1 MRAYTISTHKA
12 DAPSGRPVPPPSFF
26 SPLYEPSTFP
36 TDNLA
41 AMMKNH
47 MMRFP
52 SRTKI
57 IKSPIVSPE
66 HDPFGD
72 KWQGTDHPTTTLG

>member
-1 MRAYTISTHKA
+1 MDHMISSHKA

-26 SPLYEPSTFP
+26 APLYEPSSFP

-41 AMMKNH
+41 ARMKNRVT
-47 MMRFP
+47 RFP

-57 IKSPIVSPE
+57 IKSPIARPEPDQNPYKGWHPGSP
-66 HDPFGD
+66 
-72 KWQGTDHPTTTLG
+72 PTTFG

>member
-26 SPLYEPSTFP
+26 APIYEPSTFP

-41 AMMKNH
+41 ALMKNRVT
-47 MMRFP
+47 RFP

-57 IKSPIVSPE
+57 IKSPIAAPERDPNPYKGWHPGSP
-66 HDPFGD
+66 
-72 KWQGTDHPTTTLG
+72 PTTFG